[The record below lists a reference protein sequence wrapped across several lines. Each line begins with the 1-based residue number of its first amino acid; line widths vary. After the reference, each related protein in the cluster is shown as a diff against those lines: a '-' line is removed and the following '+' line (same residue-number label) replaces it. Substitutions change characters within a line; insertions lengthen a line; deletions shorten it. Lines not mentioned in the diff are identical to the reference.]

1 MTVLLTGAAGFIG
14 MYVAKALIAAGH
26 DVVGLDNLNDYYDPR
41 LKQARLDQISVAP
54 GAERFSFVCGD
65 ITDRPLLDRLFAEH
79 RFTRVIHLA
88 AQAGVQYSLK
98 NPGSYIR
105 ANIDGFYEVIDCCRA
120 YGVERLLFAGSSSVY
135 GKNREYPY
143 RTTDRTDQPVSLY
156 AATKKADE
164 LIAYAYGE
172 AFGVRSVSMRF
183 FTVYGPWGRPDMA
196 PYIFTKAA
204 FEGNPIYL
212 NNGGKMWRD
221 FTYID
226 DIVSGIMALFNG
238 VDTDETP
245 LYRVYNIGNNRSV
258 ALGDLVKAIE
268 EASGHEL
275 EKIERPLPV
284 GDVLRT
290 YADIEPM
297 REDYNWEPRTE
308 LREGIERFVAWYRE
322 FELRQ

>member
-14 MYVAKALIAAGH
+14 MYVAQALIARGH
-26 DVVGLDNLNDYYDPR
+26 TVVGIDNLNDYYDPR
-41 LKQARLDQISVAP
+41 LKEARLQQIAATE
-54 GAERFSFVCGD
+54 GASERFTFVRGD
-65 ITDRPLLDRLFAEH
+65 ITDRALLDRLFAEH
-79 RFTRVIHLA
+79 AFGRVVHLA

-105 ANIDGFYEVIDCCRA
+105 ANIDGFYEIIDCCRA

-135 GKNREYPY
+135 GKNKEYPY

-164 LIAYAYGE
+164 LIAYAYAE

-196 PYIFTKAA
+196 PFIFTKAA
-204 FEGNPIYL
+204 FERKPIYL
-212 NNGGKMWRD
+212 NNGGRMWRD

-226 DIVSGIMALFNG
+226 DIVSGVMALFDG
-238 VDTDETP
+238 EDTAETP
-245 LYRVYNIGNNRSV
+245 LFRVYNIGNNRSV
-258 ALGDLVKAIE
+258 ALGELVEAIE
-268 EASGHEL
+268 QASGREL
-275 EKIERPLPV
+275 EKISRPLPV

-290 YADIEPM
+290 YADIDPM
-297 REDYNWEPRTE
+297 RSEYGWEPHTA
-308 LREGIERFVAWYRE
+308 LADGIPRFVAWYRE
-322 FELRQ
+322 FYGA